1 MSLKLVGGIRDGETL
16 NSFPRPYPEV
26 ICFTDETVDGF
37 HVYTTLGPG
46 DIPSDITQAHQ
57 LPAGTEQLIAEA
69 VKKGEMQGYEPVEV
83 LYYEGDVKR
92 TDVLNLWSISNKE
105 LAERKARAAV
115 EKTSLQAQECEIKT
129 LYKGEFVLADLVDET
144 VELTVA
150 NNVYSRSESFELLAE
165 LSAATEEIRKEMENE

>member
-1 MSLKLVGGIRDGETL
+1 MSLKFVGGIRDGETL

-83 LYYEGDVKR
+83 LYYEGTVKR
-92 TDVLNLWSISNKE
+92 TAVRNLWSISNSE
-105 LAERKARAAV
+105 V
-115 EKTSLQAQECEIKT
+115 E
-129 LYKGEFVLADLVDET
+129 DE
-144 VELTVA
+144 
-150 NNVYSRSESFELLAE
+150 
-165 LSAATEEIRKEMENE
+165 